1 MSWCMSVMPALG
13 KQRLKELEFKV
24 MVPRLQSEA
33 SLKKNIYIYMLKLT
47 FVLTSSLSNKSSC
60 GSVLG
65 NTTHL
70 KSKAGRLFCPPAR
83 FVWDCRKHLNHKEA
97 SVCCKGLKSQE
108 SPKLIKRH
116 REEELKRE
124 LPGQKCK
131 LSDNKAWKC

>member
-33 SLKKNIYIYMLKLT
+33 SLKKYIYIYAEAYLCTYFISFQQVQLWECIRKYHPPQKQSRQALLSTCKVCLGLQET
-47 FVLTSSLSNKSSC
+47 F
-60 GSVLG
+60 
-65 NTTHL
+65 
-70 KSKAGRLFCPPAR
+70 
-83 FVWDCRKHLNHKEA
+83 
-97 SVCCKGLKSQE
+97 KSQRSISLLQGTE
-108 SPKLIKRH
+108 IPGIPKLIKRH